1 MIGTGPGGL
10 APPSDLARIGN
21 RRTLLLGG
29 LLAALALGAAAIL
42 AAGAPPWH
50 TPALTTTPEA
60 AAPSPASL
68 AASRGV
74 GSDQHAF
81 WVARSRNGLL
91 AVNTEQRMRARFSA
105 GGVRVA
111 VPGGSVTLALHAV
124 GRGNSLESV
133 SRAKPV
139 ARANRVSYGRS
150 GLVEWYANGPLGL
163 EQGLTLRGPPATEA
177 GADGTLGLSFALSGA
192 AARLQGGQLS
202 FDGADGSPILRY
214 SGLSATDAA
223 GKVLPSY
230 LQLDGGK
237 LMIRVNDRGARYPV
251 TIDPLMQV
259 ATLKAT
265 DSQQGSTFGFRTA
278 VSGSTLVVGDG
289 DEFGASPSHGG
300 AGAVYVFTEPASGWA
315 NATQVAIL
323 TESAGSALDQLG
335 WSVAIS
341 GNTVFAGAP
350 GANGETGAVDV
361 FTEPAGGWKNMTP
374 TAVLTASASVPGFSL
389 GSSLAVA
396 GSTVFVGDPGAGG
409 ASEGAVLIF
418 TEPGSAWSSEHQSAV
433 LTPSD
438 SNSDEMGNSVALSGQ
453 TLIAGAPGADSA
465 VGAVYVFTE
474 PGGGWASGHQNA
486 VLSESTAG
494 GLLGYTVAID
504 GSTVAAGAPFQKIG
518 STLGAGAV
526 YVYSKPA
533 SGWAT
538 TAAPTAELTATDTA
552 ADPLGGQHRF
562 GQRLTIGQY
571 GNPGVET
578 IFAGTGDGS
587 GVYEFTEPASG
598 WKSTTDSAVLGLQSA
613 STFSLNLI
621 GSYLFEGVDN
631 SESTAAVTPADGQLN
646 VFFGGGPGGP
656 GGPSGPPANTGL
668 PQISGTAQAGKRLSC
683 STGSWTN
690 SPTSFAYGWSLSG
703 TPIQGASSSAY
714 TVQTIDEQLTLTC
727 TVTASNALGAGQA
740 TSRGVQV
747 PVPHVAR
754 CPAATGRLA
763 GTTLGLVKLGMSRG
777 QARRK
782 YKHSSNRGKKYEDFF
797 CLTPIGVRVGYA
809 SPKLLHALS
818 KRERNSL
825 SDRVVWAST
834 SSAYYT
840 IHGVRAGATIT
851 AAATK
856 LKIGKPFRIGRN
868 IWYLAANGSSTA
880 VLKVRGGVVDEIGI
894 GDKELSRGHKAQL
907 NFLKSFS

>member
-1 MIGTGPGGL
+1 MIGTGSSGL
-10 APPSDLARIGN
+10 APPSELARVGN
-21 RRTLLLGG
+21 RGTLVLAG
-29 LLAALALGAAAIL
+29 LLAAMALGAAAIL
-42 AAGAPPWH
+42 TTGAAPSH
-50 TPALTTTPEA
+50 TPTLATTPEA

-81 WVARSRNGLL
+81 WVARGRNGLV
-91 AVNTEQRMRARFSA
+91 AVNAGQRMRATFSA

-111 VPGGSVTLALHAV
+111 VPGGGVTMALNAV
-124 GRGNSLESV
+124 GRGNTLESV

-139 ARANRVSYGRS
+139 ARANRVSYGRG

-163 EQGLTLRGPPATEA
+163 EQGLTLRAPPATKA
-177 GADGTLGLSFALSGA
+177 GSNGALGLSFALGGA

-202 FDGADGSPILRY
+202 FDGAGGSPILRY

-223 GKVLPSY
+223 GKVLPSH
-230 LQLDGGK
+230 LQLDGGR
-237 LMIRVNDRGARYPV
+237 LMIRVDDRGARYPV

-278 VSGSTLVVGDG
+278 VSGSTLVVGAG
-289 DEFGASPSHGG
+289 DEFGASQSHGG

-323 TESAGSALDQLG
+323 TESAGASLDQLG

-361 FTEPAGGWKNMTP
+361 FTEPASGWKNMTP
-374 TAVLTASASVPGFSL
+374 TAVLTASAAVPGFSL
-389 GSSLAVA
+389 GYSLAVA

-409 ASEGAVLIF
+409 GSGAVLIF
-418 TEPGSAWSSEHQSAV
+418 TEPGSAWSSENQSAV

-438 SNSDEMGNSVALSGQ
+438 SNNDEMGSSLALSGQ
-453 TLIAGAPGADSA
+453 TLVAGAPEAGSA
-465 VGAVYVFTE
+465 TGAVYVFTE
-474 PGGGWASGHQNA
+474 PGGGWASGHQDA

-494 GLLGYTVAID
+494 GRLGWTVAID
-504 GSTVAAGAPFQKIG
+504 GSTVAAGAPFQKSG
-518 STLGAGAV
+518 STLGVGAV

-533 SGWAT
+533 SGWAS

-552 ADPLGGQHRF
+552 VDPLGGQHRF

-571 GNPGVET
+571 GNPSVET

-631 SESTAAVTPADGQLN
+631 AESTTAATPKDGQLN
-646 VFFGGGPGGP
+646 VFFGGTGGP
-656 GGPSGPPANTGL
+656 GGPSGPPTNTGL

-714 TVQTIDEQLTLTC
+714 TVQNIDEQLTLTC
-727 TVTASNALGAGQA
+727 TVTASNNLGAGKPA

-818 KRERNSL
+818 RRERNSL

-840 IHGVRAGATIT
+840 VHGVRAGATI
-851 AAATK
+851 ASAATK
-856 LKIGKPFRIGRN
+856 LKISKPFRIGRN
-868 IWYLAANGSSTA
+868 IWYLAPNGSSTA

-894 GDKELSRGHKAQL
+894 GDKELTAGHKAQL
-907 NFLKSFS
+907 NFLHSFS